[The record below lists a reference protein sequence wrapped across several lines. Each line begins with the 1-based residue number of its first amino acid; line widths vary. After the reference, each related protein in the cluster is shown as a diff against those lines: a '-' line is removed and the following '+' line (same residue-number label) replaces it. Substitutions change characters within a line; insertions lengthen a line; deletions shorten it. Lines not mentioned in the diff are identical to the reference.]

1 MSTDITFSGIYAEYA
16 SNAESMDSLDAV
28 ELCMAI
34 EEQAAAGDKFS
45 DEDIKALAHVR
56 QVHGENWEKMFAD
69 MHETAVEELKRLRLW
84 GKADE

>member
-1 MSTDITFSGIYAEYA
+1 MSKTDGFSGIYAEYA

-45 DEDIKALAHVR
+45 DEDIKALAYVR
-56 QVHGENWEKMFAD
+56 QVHGKNWEKMFSD
-69 MHETAVEELKRLRLW
+69 MQETAVEELTRLGLW

>member
-1 MSTDITFSGIYAEYA
+1 MGKSTEFAGIYAEYA

-56 QVHGENWEKMFAD
+56 QVHGENWEKMFSD
-69 MHETAVEELKRLRLW
+69 MHETAVEELTRLGLW
-84 GKADE
+84 GKSDE

>member
-1 MSTDITFSGIYAEYA
+1 MSNTLVFSGIYAEYA

-45 DEDIKALAHVR
+45 DEDIKALAYVR
-56 QVHGENWEKMFAD
+56 QVHGENWEKMFSD
-69 MHETAVEELKRLRLW
+69 MHETAVEELTRLGLW
-84 GKADE
+84 GNADE